1 MGAPRER
8 GLGTIP
14 CMKATDPQAALEAIQ
29 RLRESPPDS
38 TTESHLAI
46 VKERE
51 LSARDL
57 AAFQRAVLE
66 GSWSERSPAFLAYEA
81 EVTAQVLARAT
92 RDPGFNLADDPQA
105 TFAAYLRHH
114 IVNRG
119 VALRLELKAAMRE
132 LLAERSDAAA
142 PVLDELLA
150 RADARKLDLR
160 GATVL
165 AVQPGTGVPRLAL
178 EIGGMVVDFTL
189 DKPLAVPV
197 LESYLSGL
205 GDVVIAETP
214 LERYRAAGLAE
225 AGVPRSPQ
233 EILKARAERERR
245 EATIE
250 AP

>member
-1 MGAPRER
+1 
-8 GLGTIP
+8 
-14 CMKATDPQAALEAIQ
+14 MKATDPRAALEAIQ
-29 RLRESPPDS
+29 RLREFPPDS
-38 TTESHLAI
+38 ATETHLAV

-51 LSARDL
+51 LSGRDL

-81 EVTAQVLARAT
+81 EVTAQVLARAE
-92 RDPGFNLADDPQA
+92 RDPSFNVAGDPQA

-119 VALRLELKAAMRE
+119 VLLRLELRAAIRE
-132 LLAERSDAAA
+132 LLAERNGAEAPALDA
-142 PVLDELLA
+142 LLA
-150 RADARKLDLR
+150 LADARELDLR

-165 AVQPGTGVPRLAL
+165 AVQPGTGAPRLAL
-178 EIGGMVVDFTL
+178 EIGGMVVDFSL
-189 DKPLAVPV
+189 DKPLAMPA

-205 GDVVIAETP
+205 GDVVLVELP
-214 LERYRAAGLAE
+214 LERYRAAGLAA

-233 EILKARAERERR
+233 EIIAARAELERQ
-245 EATIE
+245 EALIE